1 MLRALLIALA
11 LFLPFSAARAG
22 ALPADLADYFTRY
35 QAAWNEGRMGDLEA
49 FWDTSDPAP
58 LYQAEEEMRAAT
70 HWAGVRDYRSRT
82 GAMNERIIVRYSNFR
97 MKQVSPTEVMVLFDM
112 RWDLKLKTLPR
123 PIGGDNRTV
132 ASLRKTPAGWRMHAW
147 VEAPLAPITY
157 VRNLYMNSVPPE
169 TAAELSRPRAAPTP
183 PAR

>member
-1 MLRALLIALA
+1 MRALLLA
-11 LFLPFSAARAG
+11 LCMLLGATAARAE

-35 QAAWNEGRMGDLEA
+35 QAAWNEGRMADLES

-58 LYQAEEEMRAAT
+58 LYQAEEEERAAT
-70 HWAGVRDYRSRT
+70 DWAGVRDYWKRT

-97 MKQVSPTEVMVLFDM
+97 LKQVTPTEVMVLFDM
-112 RWDLKLKTLPR
+112 RWDLKLRTLPR
-123 PIGGDNRTV
+123 PIGGENRTV
-132 ASLRKTPAGWRMHAW
+132 ASLRKTPAGWRMHGW

-157 VRNLYMNSVPPE
+157 VRKLYMNSVPPE
-169 TAAELSRPRAAPTP
+169 TAAALMAPRAAPMP